1 MLGRHPTAGE
11 LLTAYVTDKVAVLV
25 RQDELLRSGDQEG
38 VHQLRV
44 GARRLRSALTTYAPI
59 LEPGAV
65 DEVRAE
71 LRWFGGVLGEARD
84 AQVLRQRLTR
94 LVEEQPAG
102 LVPVEAVAW
111 ITDALQEQDRAGR
124 SRAAEVLDGERYLR
138 LHRLLETFVET
149 PPFIDAAGRDARE
162 IVPELVQAELD
173 RLRKRDRAHDRASS
187 RGDRDLALHQVRKS
201 AKRLRYA
208 AESAQP
214 VFGRRATTLAARAEA
229 LQELLGDHQDSVVSR
244 ATLREM
250 AARAHEA
257 GQDGFA
263 FGLLHAVEAC
273 SAAELERRYP
283 DAIARLP
290 RSDLGVWLRQ

>member
-1 MLGRHPTAGE
+1 MLGRHPSAGE

-44 GARRLRSALTTYAPI
+44 GARRLRSAVTTYAPI

-71 LRWFGGVLGEARD
+71 LRWFGGVLGVARD

-94 LVEEQPAG
+94 LIEEQPAD
-102 LVPVEAVAW
+102 LVPVVVVEW
-111 ITDALQEQDRAGR
+111 ITDALQERDRGGR
-124 SRAAEVLDGERYLR
+124 IHAVEVLDGERYVRLR
-138 LHRLLETFVET
+138 RRLEAFVKT
-149 PPFIDAAGRDARE
+149 PPFIEDAALDARE
-162 IVPELVQAELD
+162 VVPELVQVELG
-173 RLRKRDRAHDRASS
+173 RLRKRDRAHGRAAS

-214 VFGRRATTLAARAEA
+214 VFGERATALAARAEA

-263 FGLLHAVEAC
+263 FGLLYAVEAC

-283 DAIARLP
+283 DAMARLP
-290 RSDLGVWLRQ
+290 RTDLGVWLRQ